1 MVFAVLVPAACSAG
15 FGSNG
20 GRQGVPGTAEFAR
33 QQLGSAG
40 WKVNTVLTGQSTGIC
55 GGRARRVVLD
65 VSADQLHL
73 SGGVALKHP
82 HLSAW
87 LFPHWQQAVACLKAY
102 VRGSGAVPKPGN
114 GVEQVFKTLGQTHVA
129 EQVHGYFVL
138 TSSNGSPAA
147 LKRASERAFAALG
160 VGIA

>member
-1 MVFAVLVPAACSAG
+1 MFVALVPAACGSGANGDQNVPSA
-15 FGSNG
+15 
-20 GRQGVPGTAEFAR
+20 AAFAR
-33 QQLGSAG
+33 QQLAQAG
-40 WKVNTVLTGQSTGIC
+40 WTVNMVLTRQSTGIC
-55 GGRARRVVLD
+55 GGRMRRVLLD
-65 VSADQLHL
+65 VSANQVHL

-87 LFPHWQQAVACLKAY
+87 LFPRWQQAVACLKAY
-102 VRGSGAVPKPGN
+102 VRGSGAVPKAGN

-138 TSSNGSPAA
+138 TSSTGSPAA
-147 LKRASERAFAALG
+147 LKRASERAFAGLG